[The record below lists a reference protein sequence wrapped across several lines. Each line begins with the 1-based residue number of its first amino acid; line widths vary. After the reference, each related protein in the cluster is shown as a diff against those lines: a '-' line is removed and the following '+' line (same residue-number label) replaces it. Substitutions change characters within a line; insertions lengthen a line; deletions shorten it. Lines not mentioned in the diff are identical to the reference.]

1 MVFGQWLENV
11 DQAHLVLASGNPVL
25 QKICTEWVC
34 KDFKSYVLGLDDGN
48 LAFAD
53 LGGELRGR
61 RAATGAAPDHH
72 QLEAENKDS
81 ADS

>member
-1 MVFGQWLENV
+1 MIQ
-11 DQAHLVLASGNPVL
+11 P
-25 QKICTEWVC
+25 KMCTEWVC

-72 QLEAENKDS
+72 QLEAENIESVKDKFGETRFTCKLVTVKLCS
-81 ADS
+81 R